1 MCFVQVPLNLPFVGA
16 VVFMGTGPF
25 AGDLHWGRDVA
36 PRPPFRAPQ
45 PRAAR
50 RMRGP
55 GTAGG
60 GGEREEGRGRRA
72 RASPRARAGAGAR
85 ARGRVPAGCACAA
98 LPINRAR
105 RGGGA
110 ALQTGAGRWR
120 RRSWGCWRCWR
131 PVSGT
136 GGTPHP
142 KTSPGHPKTLL
153 GLTPFPRPGFPSPP
167 ARTPRA
173 PCGDL
178 RPLGG

>member
-1 MCFVQVPLNLPFVGA
+1 MGCSLCFVQVPLNLPFVGA
-16 VVFMGTGPF
+16 VVFMGTGPGPF
-25 AGDLHWGRDVA
+25 TGDLHWGRDVA

-60 GGEREEGRGRRA
+60 
-72 RASPRARAGAGAR
+72 
-85 ARGRVPAGCACAA
+85 RVPAGCACAA

-120 RRSWGCWRCWR
+120 SRSWGCWRCWR

-142 KTSPGHPKTLL
+142 KTSPGHPKN
-153 GLTPFPRPGFPSPP
+153 PPRAHPVPP
-167 ARTPRA
+167 ARLPLASR
-173 PCGDL
+173 PHPPGSL
-178 RPLGG
+178 RRPPAAGWVRGAWKR